1 LFFSEEIMETTTESR
16 TQRPNFRALAQPAG
30 APAEMARSC
39 LEAGFLPDP
48 DTLVSFLVNALYLFG
63 DQEIAAYGAPGEPG
77 EPPEGVT
84 AGLTRLGHPVATGRV
99 QDGQRMRRMHGVHG
113 MHGMQKDSRGIRAG
127 IPVSGRPGGGALPRP
142 VREGG
147 SDRAVFLNG
156 ALGQGDDAR
165 ILETLKAMR
174 RTVRPGGLLCFHVFD
189 RDRAWGLAGEREA
202 GPARI
207 RVGFAPETGRLS
219 ARVVGILGAP
229 GGNPGTEAGGPGLG
243 YASIKTWNL
252 GEIAALLRA
261 AGLILER
268 AYGDWNG
275 GSPGAGGA
283 ETGRLILVAARP
295 RTVRPRAARK
305 ESEGRNSPGTGRKR
319 GTQ

>member
-1 LFFSEEIMETTTESR
+1 LFFSEEIMETTTELR
-16 TQRPNFRALAQPAG
+16 TQRPTVRAPAQPAG

-48 DTLVSFLVNALYLFG
+48 DTVVSFLVNALYLFG
-63 DQEIAAYGAPGEPG
+63 DQEIAVYGAPGEPG

-84 AGLTRLGHPVATGRV
+84 AGLTRLGHTVATGRI
-99 QDGQRMRRMHGVHG
+99 QGAQRI
-113 MHGMQKDSRGIRAG
+113 HGMQGMHRMQKDGRGIRAG
-127 IPVSGRPGGGALPRP
+127 IPVSGRSGGGGLPRQ

-156 ALGQGDDAR
+156 ALGRGDDAR

-229 GGNPGTEAGGPGLG
+229 GGNPETEAGGSASG

-252 GEIAALLRA
+252 GEIAALLRG

-275 GSPGAGGA
+275 GSPEAGGA
-283 ETGRLILVAARP
+283 ETGRLIVVAARP
-295 RTVRPRAARK
+295 RSARRRAGRNK
-305 ESEGRNSPGTGRKR
+305 SEGRNSPGTGRKR
-319 GTQ
+319 GAP